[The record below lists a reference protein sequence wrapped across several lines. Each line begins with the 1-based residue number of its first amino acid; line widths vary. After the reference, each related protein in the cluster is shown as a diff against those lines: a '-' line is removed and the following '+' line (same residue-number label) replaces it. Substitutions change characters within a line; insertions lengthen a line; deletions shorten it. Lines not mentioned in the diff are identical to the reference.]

1 MVSKFS
7 VMLVAFVKF
16 MFHNNLIDGPTV
28 QPLYVKSKKQT
39 FCECDGPGKRR
50 FVSFD
55 LGGHGIYHETL
66 LFPRLLVAY
75 DFLLGK
81 LLLNKIAIGFV
92 HL

>member
-7 VMLVAFVKF
+7 VMLVAFVKC

-39 FCECDGPGKRR
+39 FCECDGPGKKR

-55 LGGHGIYHETL
+55 LGGHDFCIQA
-66 LFPRLLVAY
+66 RLLV
-75 DFLLGK
+75 K
-81 LLLNKIAIGFV
+81 LIKRQYELCEENVMSNLCTI
-92 HL
+92 

>member
-1 MVSKFS
+1 
-7 VMLVAFVKF
+7 

-55 LGGHGIYHETL
+55 LGHFFSVIEIVLILIVVFNGRQLTMSLIIIVT
-66 LFPRLLVAY
+66 
-75 DFLLGK
+75 
-81 LLLNKIAIGFV
+81 
-92 HL
+92 

>member
-1 MVSKFS
+1 
-7 VMLVAFVKF
+7 

-55 LGGHGIYHETL
+55 LGGHEKVSIDCV
-66 LFPRLLVAY
+66 R
-75 DFLLGK
+75 
-81 LLLNKIAIGFV
+81 NR
-92 HL
+92 